1 MLTPSSKKFWTEID
15 VAPAIDEK
23 DCGSPANEEPVSG
36 KRNPPDL
43 SVQKPSASLKRQQK
57 TVEDTEEE
65 TVSSVLREKI
75 WRILTLKDG
84 RLSFWPWPIV
94 FILFSLLFNS
104 IDSLKNIQIEG
115 ARLSQILILIA
126 LFLVIYFFALI
137 IDLTIQVIAKY
148 ILVFNFFFLTR
159 IYLRSLKGYIALF
172 LTAAIF
178 ASIFDGFVKMTEEG
192 QNLVLNFNRAL
203 IIMICIFIFRQLVN
217 RGISWKFEA
226 ESFADRLVEVYKRD
240 KILVSLFQ
248 SSSPTPERAMSKSRN
263 QLSRPP
269 LDLEKVADDK
279 SSMFKHF
286 RSLRRQGGKIIM
298 ESNSDLLQEGNEQS
312 RVNFVDLTSYKKTKS
327 LAKRLFNHIDWAQK
341 GYLSLQDFCEY
352 FQPDIAEEV
361 FLQFCSGS
369 LMLTMTLDDLNEQ
382 KVEYDVFLESLLR
395 IRRERLQ
402 LSSEIQNQSSVTTIL
417 TSFITFI
424 SWFCLPFVV
433 LSSFGMDTTTIIL
446 TMSSLLIATSFA
458 LGTSISRMVES
469 SYFLLATKPFNVG
482 DRIILEG
489 SPTIYIVSTIQL
501 ITTTVRTLDN
511 KIVFL
516 PNHVLASSTIINLN
530 RHPVSTIII
539 PLQVGFDTSLA
550 QLEGLKPKIS
560 EFIKVNKKV
569 WKPSSLEIFYD
580 SIQEQNRLRF
590 DIWVE
595 SYYKHQEGLRL
606 YRAKNDL
613 LLHILKC
620 LKELG
625 ITYSLPTQPLS
636 LDSRTV
642 EAFKSH
648 VE

>member
-1 MLTPSSKKFWTEID
+1 
-15 VAPAIDEK
+15 
-23 DCGSPANEEPVSG
+23 
-36 KRNPPDL
+36 
-43 SVQKPSASLKRQQK
+43 
-57 TVEDTEEE
+57 
-65 TVSSVLREKI
+65 
-75 WRILTLKDG
+75 
-84 RLSFWPWPIV
+84 
-94 FILFSLLFNS
+94 
-104 IDSLKNIQIEG
+104 
-115 ARLSQILILIA
+115 
-126 LFLVIYFFALI
+126 
-137 IDLTIQVIAKY
+137 
-148 ILVFNFFFLTR
+148 
-159 IYLRSLKGYIALF
+159 
-172 LTAAIF
+172 
-178 ASIFDGFVKMTEEG
+178 
-192 QNLVLNFNRAL
+192 
-203 IIMICIFIFRQLVN
+203 
-217 RGISWKFEA
+217 
-226 ESFADRLVEVYKRD
+226 
-240 KILVSLFQ
+240 
-248 SSSPTPERAMSKSRN
+248 
-263 QLSRPP
+263 
-269 LDLEKVADDK
+269 
-279 SSMFKHF
+279 
-286 RSLRRQGGKIIM
+286 
-298 ESNSDLLQEGNEQS
+298 
-312 RVNFVDLTSYKKTKS
+312 
-327 LAKRLFNHIDWAQK
+327 
-341 GYLSLQDFCEY
+341 
-352 FQPDIAEEV
+352 
-361 FLQFCSGS
+361 
-369 LMLTMTLDDLNEQ
+369 
-382 KVEYDVFLESLLR
+382 
-395 IRRERLQ
+395 
-402 LSSEIQNQSSVTTIL
+402 
-417 TSFITFI
+417 
-424 SWFCLPFVV
+424 
-433 LSSFGMDTTTIIL
+433 
-446 TMSSLLIATSFA
+446 MSSLLIATSFA